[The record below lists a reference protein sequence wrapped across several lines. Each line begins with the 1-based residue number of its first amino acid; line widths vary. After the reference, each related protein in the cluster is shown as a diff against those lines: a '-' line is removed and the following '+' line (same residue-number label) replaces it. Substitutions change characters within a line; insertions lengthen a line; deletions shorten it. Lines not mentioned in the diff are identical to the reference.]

1 MNLALLRRHN
11 GPVRLN
17 SLQSREI
24 NLALQPMNQAKSS
37 SASFLPAVAIVAVLT
52 VAYWSSVQMLVR
64 VWDTPD
70 YSHGYLVP
78 PFAAFLLWIRRD
90 LFTMDNQGG
99 TGVGAILVFAAALFF
114 VAAGVLGFK
123 LIGAFSLIPA
133 VAGIILMMGGW
144 SMLRWSWP
152 AILFLVFMIPLP
164 MSLETMATQPLRR
177 VGTMASTYILQTMGL
192 PAIAEGNV
200 IQLTEQKI
208 GVAEACSGLR
218 MLMSSAALAFGL
230 AFMINRPLWER
241 ALIVLSAIPIAIIT
255 NVIRI
260 VVTGICYEYLNAETA
275 EHFFHDLAGYFMMPI
290 ALGMLWLEMEILSR
304 LTIER
309 SASPTLLGPVAKPAR

>member
-1 MNLALLRRHN
+1 MNLALQQL
-11 GPVRLN
+11 
-17 SLQSREI
+17 
-24 NLALQPMNQAKSS
+24 MNQAKTS
-37 SASFLPAVAIVAVLT
+37 SASFLPAVAILAVLT
-52 VAYWSSVQMLVR
+52 VVYWSSMRMLLHF
-64 VWDTPD
+64 WDTPD

-90 LFTMDNQGG
+90 MFSMDNQGG
-99 TGVGAILVFAAALFF
+99 AWLGAILIFAAALFF

-123 LIGAFSLIPA
+123 SIGAFSIIPA
-133 VAGIILMMGGW
+133 ITGIVLMVGGW
-144 SMLRWSWP
+144 GMLRWSWP

-164 MSLETMATQPLRR
+164 VAIEAMATQPLRR
-177 VGTMASTYILQTMGL
+177 IGTMASTYILQTMGL

-200 IQLTEQKI
+200 IQLSEQKI

-230 AFMINRPLWER
+230 AFMINRPIWER
-241 ALIVLSAIPIAIIT
+241 GLIVLSAIPIAIIT

-260 VVTGICYEYLNAETA
+260 VVTGICYEYLSAETA

-290 ALGMLWLEMEILSR
+290 ALGLLWLEMEILSR

-309 SASPTLLGPVAKPAR
+309 TASPTLLGPVAKPAR

>member
-1 MNLALLRRHN
+1 MK
-11 GPVRLN
+11 
-17 SLQSREI
+17 
-24 NLALQPMNQAKSS
+24 QAKPS

-52 VAYWSSVQMLVR
+52 VVYWSSMRMLLSY
-64 VWDTPD
+64 WDTPD

-78 PFAAFLLWIRRD
+78 PFAAFLLWVRRD
-90 LFTMDNQGG
+90 TFSMDNKGG
-99 TGVGAILVFAAALFF
+99 AWLGAILIFASALFF

-123 LIGAFSLIPA
+123 SIGAFSIIPA
-133 VAGIILMMGGW
+133 IAGIVLMAGGW
-144 SMLRWSWP
+144 AMLRWSWP
-152 AILFLVFMIPLP
+152 AILFLIFMIPLP
-164 MSLETMATQPLRR
+164 VAIETMATQPLRR

-200 IQLTEQKI
+200 IQLSDQKI

-241 ALIVLSAIPIAIIT
+241 ALIVLSAVPIAIIT

-260 VVTGICYEYLNAETA
+260 VVTGICYEYLSAETA

-290 ALGMLWLEMEILSR
+290 ALGLLWLEMEILSR

>member
-1 MNLALLRRHN
+1 MNLALL
-11 GPVRLN
+11 L
-17 SLQSREI
+17 
-24 NLALQPMNQAKSS
+24 MNKPNSS
-37 SASFLPAVAIVAVLT
+37 STSFLPAVAIVAVLT
-52 VAYWSSVQMLVR
+52 VVYWSSMRMLLHF
-64 VWDTPD
+64 WDTPD

-78 PFAAFLLWIRRD
+78 PFAAFLLWVRRD
-90 LFTMDNQGG
+90 LFSMDNQGG
-99 TGVGAILVFAAALFF
+99 AWLGAILIFASALFF
-114 VAAGVLGFK
+114 VAAGVLGFAS
-123 LIGAFSLIPA
+123 IGAFSLIPA
-133 VAGIILMMGGW
+133 IAGIVLMMGGW
-144 SMLRWSWP
+144 GMLRWSWP

-164 MSLETMATQPLRR
+164 VAIETMATQPLRR

-200 IQLTEQKI
+200 IQLSDQKI

-241 ALIVLSAIPIAIIT
+241 GLIVLSALPIAIIT

-260 VVTGICYEYLNAETA
+260 VVTGICYEYFSAEAA

-290 ALGMLWLEMEILSR
+290 ALGLLWLEMEILSR

-309 SASPTLLGPVAKPAR
+309 TASPTLLGPVAKPARLL